1 MFENILIVC
10 IGNICRSPMAEA
22 LLKESLKDKKIHDIT
37 SAGLGALVGHHP
49 DKTAIQ
55 LMQEKGLDISSYRAT
70 QISQPLIRKADLILV
85 MEAKHKDAIENKDP
99 SAKGKVFRLGEW
111 GKFDIADPYRKE
123 RKVFEE
129 SLNLIET
136 GVLEWVN
143 KFN

>member
-22 LLKESLKDKKIHDIT
+22 LLKESLKDKRHHIS
-37 SAGLGALVGHHP
+37 SAGLGALVDHAP

-55 LMQEKGLDISSYRAT
+55 LMLAQGIDISEYRAT
-70 QISQPLIRKADLILV
+70 QITQELIRKADLILV
-85 MEAKHKDAIENKDP
+85 MEAKHKESIENKDP

-111 GKFDIADPYRKE
+111 GKFDIPDPYKKDRQAF
-123 RKVFEE
+123 VDA
-129 SLNLIET
+129 LNLIET
-136 GVLEWVN
+136 GVIEWGN

>member
-22 LLKESLKDKKIHDIT
+22 LLKESLKDKKIHNIT

-49 DKTAIQ
+49 DETAIQ
-55 LMQEKGLDISSYRAT
+55 LLQEKGLDISSYRAT

-111 GKFDIADPYRKE
+111 GKFDIADPYKKE
-123 RKVFEE
+123 RKAFEE
-129 SLNLIET
+129 SLSLIET